1 MAKKIF
7 LVRHGEADSNAGG
20 FFAGWKD
27 VSLTP
32 LGQQQASL
40 LSRRLLHEPIGR
52 AYCSDLLRAR
62 QTLDAI
68 SLVCPKE
75 YSPALREKNYGELE
89 GVKWEDNEKKYE
101 KYHLDSSARAPGGE
115 NNEDVQRRVCEYFE
129 KHIINSAE
137 ETVLV
142 VSHHGPLVLFSCSML
157 GMPVSNWRR
166 LRLGNCGLS
175 IFSKEGKT
183 WRLTLWNSLSQSGLE
198 NFRPILASERR

>member
-1 MAKKIF
+1 MAEKIF
-7 LVRHGEADSNAGG
+7 LVRHGEADSNTGG

-32 LGQQQASL
+32 LGHQQAVL
-40 LSRRLLHEPIGR
+40 LSKRLLHEPIGR

-62 QTLDAI
+62 QTLEAI
-68 SLVCPKE
+68 SLVCPVE

-89 GVKWEDNEKKYE
+89 GVRWEDNEKKYE

-129 KHIINSAE
+129 KKVMNSVE

-142 VSHHGPLVLFSCSML
+142 VSHHGPLVLFACHML
-157 GMPVSNWRR
+157 GMPISNWRR
-166 LRLGNCGLS
+166 LRLGNCGLC
-175 IFSKEGKT
+175 IFTKEGKT
-183 WRLTLWNSLSQSGLE
+183 WRMTLWNSLSHYGLMG
-198 NFRPILASERR
+198 FKPLLSRERR

>member
-1 MAKKIF
+1 MARKIF

-27 VSLTP
+27 VPLTP
-32 LGQQQASL
+32 LGHQQAVL

-52 AYCSDLLRAR
+52 AYCSDLLRAK
-62 QTLDAI
+62 QTLEGI
-68 SLVCPKE
+68 SLICPKV
-75 YSPALREKNYGELE
+75 YSSALREKNYGELE
-89 GVKWEDNEKKYE
+89 GVKWEENEKKYE

-129 KHIINSAE
+129 KTIINSAE
-137 ETVLV
+137 DQVLV
-142 VSHHGPLVLFSCSML
+142 VSHHGPLVLFACHML
-157 GMPVSNWRR
+157 GVPISNWRR

-183 WRLTLWNSLSQSGLE
+183 WRMTLWNSLSYSGLE
-198 NFRPILASERR
+198 NFRPLLSSERR